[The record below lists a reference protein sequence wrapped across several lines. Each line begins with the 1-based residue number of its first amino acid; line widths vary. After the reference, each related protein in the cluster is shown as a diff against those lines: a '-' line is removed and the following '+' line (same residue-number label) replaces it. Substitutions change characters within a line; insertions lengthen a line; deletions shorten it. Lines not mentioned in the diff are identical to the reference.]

1 MAAAAATASRSSSI
15 ITLEYIN
22 KHFVVVVVLL
32 LFPTGRPEGGFRR
45 RIIGAR
51 RHLSLAAEEPSATRA
66 TWGWNAL
73 ADAFYSRLFIFTLCL
88 KKETPFCILLLLLKG
103 AAEHQRALWV
113 CRLACDIINQLSVS
127 FHHPEFS
134 LFPIIIIIISL
145 KAATLHLSLILLAK
159 EEKRREIKRNQK
171 ESCAGRLS
179 SSFFAIS
186 SKEREKRVHHCW
198 EYNEGAVKERTT
210 FFFFFFF
217 FLLLFLEIYI
227 YFWSFSLLLLLS
239 AGENSASLQ
248 TRWVK

>member
-1 MAAAAATASRSSSI
+1 M
-15 ITLEYIN
+15 
-22 KHFVVVVVLL
+22 
-32 LFPTGRPEGGFRR
+32 LFTRGF
-45 RIIGAR
+45 
-51 RHLSLAAEEPSATRA
+51 
-66 TWGWNAL
+66 
-73 ADAFYSRLFIFTLCL
+73 LFSHCVW
-88 KKETPFCILLLLLKG
+88 KKKPPFCILLLLLKG

-186 SKEREKRVHHCW
+186 SKEREREKRVHHCW

-210 FFFFFFF
+210 FFFFF